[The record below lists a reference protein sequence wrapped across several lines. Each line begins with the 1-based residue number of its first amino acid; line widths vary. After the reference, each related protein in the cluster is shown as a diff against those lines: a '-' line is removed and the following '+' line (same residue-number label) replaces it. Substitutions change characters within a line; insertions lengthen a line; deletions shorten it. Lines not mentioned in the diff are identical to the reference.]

1 MYMRLGAIV
10 IEPTRVAADPALA
23 EKSRNAGRTTSA
35 AYSVSSLPH
44 PSTASLPL
52 SLSLSLSLSLFLLQV
67 YMMCPRTSAPSF
79 LRVFRRW
86 ILVA

>member
-52 SLSLSLSLSLFLLQV
+52 ALSLSLFLLQV